1 MKRLFTTLI
10 AFAFSLGLSAQITIT
25 RDDMPNI
32 GDTIRVSNAAILFG
46 FDPSLTGSDFD
57 WDFTNLEPQSQAVEG
72 YVSTTSTPFL
82 YQIIFNQ
89 NVASIASPITD
100 VSFLP
105 GFEITDAFIFYRET
119 ASSYVRAGYGA
130 TVSGIPI
137 PIKFDFPELLYSFPV
152 TATSPADSSLSNYSL
167 GLPGVG
173 YFSIERKR
181 VNTVDGW
188 GSLTT
193 PYGTFDVL
201 RVKSDIYER
210 DSLYLDSLQAGIPII
225 RNYSEYQ
232 WLTNGR
238 GIPVL
243 AITQEGPL
251 TTARYIDTIQNL
263 TPMVV
268 NPGPDQNICRG
279 TSTTITAEVSGGT
292 PPYSFL
298 WSTLDTTAA
307 IVVSPLETTTYTVI
321 VTDLMNNMSFGS
333 VTVNVTDFKDINLGA
348 DTLLCANFTITFNAG
363 EGLEEIQWFVNGVEQ
378 SQSPSFT
385 IDSTGIGLNEAVV
398 RLDYKDNGCA
408 GSDEIVVNFYI
419 CGGLAEYQTVSIKI
433 APNPVDNFL
442 AIEHN
447 QFTERAEIFIA
458 SSSGQISKPKINY
471 QNQERILINTD
482 ALKPGN
488 YLIVITEGNLKG
500 TAKFIKN

>member
-1 MKRLFTTLI
+1 MKNLFLLLT
-10 AFAFSLGLSAQITIT
+10 AFAFCIGLSAQITIT

-32 GDTIRVSNAAILFG
+32 GDTVRLSNTVILAG
-46 FDPSLTGSDFD
+46 FDPSYTGPDYT
-57 WDFTNLEPQSQAVEG
+57 WDFTSLEPQSHVVEG

-89 NVASIASPITD
+89 NVASIASPIND

-119 ASSYVRAGYGA
+119 GTSYVMAGYGA
-130 TVSGIPI
+130 TVAGIPI
-137 PIKFDFPELLYSFPV
+137 PMKFDIPELLYSFPL
-152 TATSPADSSLSNYSL
+152 TTTSPADSSFSNYSL
-167 GLPGVG
+167 GLPGIG

-188 GSLTT
+188 GSVAT

-210 DSLYLDSLQAGIPII
+210 DSLYLDSIQSGIPII
-225 RNYSEYQ
+225 RNYTEYQ
-232 WLTNGR
+232 WLTNSR

-243 AITQEGPL
+243 SITQEGPL

-263 TPMVV
+263 TPMMV
-268 NPGPDQNICRG
+268 NLGPEQNICRG
-279 TSTTITAEVSGGT
+279 TSITLTAEVSGGT
-292 PPYSFL
+292 PPYSYL

-307 IVVSPLETTTYTVI
+307 IVVTPTETTTYNVL

-333 VTVNVTDFKDINLGA
+333 VIVNVTDFYDINLGA
-348 DTLLCANFTITFNAG
+348 DTLLCANFSITFNAG
-363 EGLEEIQWFVNGVEQ
+363 EDPEEIHWFVNGVEQ

-385 IDSTGIGLNEAVV
+385 VDSAGIGLNEAVV
-398 RLDYKDNGCA
+398 RLVYQDNGCA
-408 GSDEIVVNFYI
+408 ESDEIVVNFYI

-447 QFTERAEIFIA
+447 QFTEKAEIFVA
-458 SSSGQISKPKINY
+458 SPSGQISKPKIY
-471 QNQERILINTD
+471 FESQGRILVNTD

-488 YLIVITEGNLKG
+488 YLVVISEGNIKG

>member
-1 MKRLFTTLI
+1 MKSLFTSFF
-10 AFAFSLGLSAQITIT
+10 AFTFSLGLFAQITVT

-46 FDPSLTGSDFD
+46 FDPSLTGPDFN
-57 WDFTNLEPQSQAVEG
+57 WDFTNLEPQSQVVEG

-119 ASSYVRAGYGA
+119 GSSYVRAGYGA
-130 TVSGIPI
+130 TVAGIPI
-137 PIKFDFPELLYSFPV
+137 PMKFDIPELMYSFPL
-152 TATSPADSSLSNYSL
+152 TAASPADSSFSNYSL
-167 GLPGVG
+167 GLPGIG

-188 GSLTT
+188 GNVTT

-210 DSLYLDSLQAGIPII
+210 DSLYLDSIQTGIPII
-225 RNYSEYQ
+225 RNYTEYQ

-263 TPMVV
+263 TPMMV
-268 NPGPDQNICRG
+268 NLGPEQNICRG
-279 TSTTITAEVSGGT
+279 TSITLTADVSGGT
-292 PPYSFL
+292 PPYTYL

-307 IVVSPLETTTYTVI
+307 IVVTPTETTTYNVL

-348 DTLLCANFTITFNAG
+348 DTLLCANFSITFNAG
-363 EGLEEIQWFVNGVEQ
+363 ENLEEIQWFVNGVEQ

-385 IDSTGIGLNEAVV
+385 VDSTGIGLNEAVV
-398 RLDYKDNGCA
+398 RLNYQDNGCA
-408 GSDEIVVNFYI
+408 GSDEINVNFYI

-433 APNPVDNFL
+433 APNPVDNFM

-447 QFTERAEIFIA
+447 QFTDKAEIFVA
-458 SSSGQISKPKINY
+458 SPSGQMIKPKINF
-471 QNQERILINTD
+471 QSQGRILVNTD
-482 ALKPGN
+482 GLKPGN
-488 YLIVITEGNLKG
+488 YLIVITEGNIKG